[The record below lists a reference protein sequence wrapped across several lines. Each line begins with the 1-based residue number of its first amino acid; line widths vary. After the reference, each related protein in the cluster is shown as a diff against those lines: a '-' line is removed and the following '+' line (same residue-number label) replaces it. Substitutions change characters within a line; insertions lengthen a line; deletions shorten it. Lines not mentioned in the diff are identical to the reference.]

1 MNTIRLVI
9 NDPVGLHARPASRFV
24 ETANCF
30 EAEMRLCNR
39 AAPEEWVNAK
49 SILGVLTCAVKQGD
63 EIEVQAE
70 GADEEAALEAL
81 VAPLRGTGRA
91 LVYTSGAWVLGHAE
105 FDPVP
110 NIDQVTPKAN
120 QLKN

>member
-30 EAEMRLCNR
+30 EAEMRMCNR

-81 VAPLRGTGRA
+81 EN
-91 LVYTSGAWVLGHAE
+91 LVKSGFKDEPEENEGE
-105 FDPVP
+105 S
-110 NIDQVTPKAN
+110 VTA
-120 QLKN
+120 